1 MEQNMMQ
8 QIDIFSPQEST
19 SHVVSSKID
28 VKRME
33 FLASESVSWEELF
46 DGFNDLKAITY
57 SSGTNFIGR
66 LLNLFDTAE
75 IIFGC
80 EAVMSYSIQEIM
92 AFQSKLIDRLR
103 SSPSY
108 DAILKKI
115 DRDKLHLYVVREKL
129 SHEKLYLLSSNGG
142 KKRVISGSANM
153 SFNAFNGRQRE
164 NIWYADGDEIYNCY
178 LSEFNIL
185 KESSSDNISHKAL
198 CTADDEEN
206 VDALP
211 IAETTNVR
219 TAIVIE
225 PSMESKE
232 DIQFVL
238 DVDKR
243 AKKIAPFCPKPDKT
257 GKIIINPKNIQKL
270 KRSIHD
276 ETVKQKDQHKEH
288 PQLIID
294 VLNSTVTLN
303 DENID
308 LNPAAKDIQN
318 DVDLF
323 LKYMNGYKSFH
334 GETHDL
340 QCRYFEFA
348 NWFFCSPFMATMRD
362 MASRYDLNLLPY
374 PVFGLLY
381 GHSKAGKTT
390 FLETLLKMMIGQK
403 PKISAQEFTR
413 GNIEYLKNTVKGA
426 PIIVDDI
433 VNTRFNQHAIETIKT
448 DNFGIADHM
457 VNYPAVVISAN
468 DDVKAVSPEVI
479 RRTIICR
486 VQAGLTNTEV
496 MQSKIVRTIQ
506 KNIGTAFYREYL
518 RRMLFI
524 VQNLIETMKDDS
536 VEVAPDIL
544 KESSEVI
551 CSIIKEHS
559 DNTPEYIKQLSLD
572 DYFNEKVTGKYAIK
586 TIRTVWET
594 NPNTFLI
601 NRKGNELKYNAL
613 TTLEADR
620 LIKELPEN
628 LEARKS
634 REFVIMKLDEA
645 EKFFGIKFKKNLLQ
659 LLGHS
664 IGE

>member
-243 AKKIAPFCPKPDKT
+243 AKKLLHSVRSPTKP
-257 GKIIINPKNIQKL
+257 GK
-270 KRSIHD
+270 S
-276 ETVKQKDQHKEH
+276 
-288 PQLIID
+288 
-294 VLNSTVTLN
+294 
-303 DENID
+303 
-308 LNPAAKDIQN
+308 
-318 DVDLF
+318 
-323 LKYMNGYKSFH
+323 
-334 GETHDL
+334 
-340 QCRYFEFA
+340 
-348 NWFFCSPFMATMRD
+348 
-362 MASRYDLNLLPY
+362 
-374 PVFGLLY
+374 
-381 GHSKAGKTT
+381 
-390 FLETLLKMMIGQK
+390 
-403 PKISAQEFTR
+403 
-413 GNIEYLKNTVKGA
+413 
-426 PIIVDDI
+426 
-433 VNTRFNQHAIETIKT
+433 
-448 DNFGIADHM
+448 
-457 VNYPAVVISAN
+457 
-468 DDVKAVSPEVI
+468 
-479 RRTIICR
+479 
-486 VQAGLTNTEV
+486 
-496 MQSKIVRTIQ
+496 
-506 KNIGTAFYREYL
+506 
-518 RRMLFI
+518 
-524 VQNLIETMKDDS
+524 
-536 VEVAPDIL
+536 
-544 KESSEVI
+544 
-551 CSIIKEHS
+551 
-559 DNTPEYIKQLSLD
+559 
-572 DYFNEKVTGKYAIK
+572 
-586 TIRTVWET
+586 
-594 NPNTFLI
+594 
-601 NRKGNELKYNAL
+601 
-613 TTLEADR
+613 
-620 LIKELPEN
+620 
-628 LEARKS
+628 
-634 REFVIMKLDEA
+634 
-645 EKFFGIKFKKNLLQ
+645 
-659 LLGHS
+659 
-664 IGE
+664 

>member
-1 MEQNMMQ
+1 MEQDIMQ
-8 QIDIFSPQEST
+8 QIDIFGTQEST
-19 SHVVSSKID
+19 AHVASSKID
-28 VKRME
+28 VKRMK
-33 FLASESVSWEELF
+33 FVASENVSWEELF

-57 SSGTNFIGR
+57 SSGINFVNR

-80 EAVMSYSIQEIM
+80 EAVMSYRMHETM
-92 AFQSKLIDRLR
+92 AFQSKLIDSLR
-103 SSPSY
+103 SSPSQKT
-108 DAILKKI
+108 ILNKI
-115 DRDKLHLYVVREKL
+115 DEKKLHLYVAKEKL
-129 SHEKLYLLSSNGG
+129 SHEKLYLLSSNEG

-164 NIWYADGDEIYNCY
+164 NIWYADGDEIYDCY

-185 KESSSDNISHKAL
+185 KESSTDNISHKAL
-198 CTADDEEN
+198 CTADAEEN

-211 IAETTNVR
+211 ISETTNVR
-219 TAIVIE
+219 NAIVVD
-225 PSMESKE
+225 PSVENKE
-232 DIQFVL
+232 NIQFVL
-238 DVDKR
+238 DIEKR
-243 AKKIAPFCPKPDKT
+243 AKKLAPFCPKPDKT
-257 GKIIINPKNIQKL
+257 GKTIITPKIIQKL

-294 VLNSTVTLN
+294 VLNSTATLN

-308 LNPAAKDIQN
+308 LNPAEKDIQN

-323 LKYMNGYKSFH
+323 LKYMNGYSRFH
-334 GETHDL
+334 GDTHDL

-348 NWFFCSPFMATMRD
+348 NWFFCSPFMATVRD
-362 MASRYDLNLLPY
+362 MASRHDLNLLPY

-381 GHSKAGKTT
+381 GQSKAGKTT

-403 PKISAQEFTR
+403 PKISAQQFTR

-433 VNTRFNQHAIETIKT
+433 VNTRFSQHAIETIKA

-468 DDVKAVSPEVI
+468 DDVKAVLPEVI

-496 MQSKIVRTIQ
+496 MQSNIVRTVQ

-518 RRMLFI
+518 KRMLLI
-524 VQNLIETMKDDS
+524 VSKLIEAMKDDA
-536 VEVAPDIL
+536 VEAAPDIL

-572 DYFNEKVTGKYAIK
+572 DYFNEKVTGKHAIK

-594 NPNTFLI
+594 RPSTFLI
-601 NRKGNELKYNAL
+601 NRKGNELKYNAS

-634 REFVIMKLDEA
+634 REFVTMKLDEA
-645 EKFFGIKFKKNLLQ
+645 EKFFEIKFKKNLFQQ
-659 LLGHS
+659 LMRS
-664 IGE
+664 TSE